1 MKNFIQT
8 SLSILLFLAFFCL
21 GFFLGKEYANSL
33 VPQKDPINIHLH
45 YGSTKKPQKRYIVT
59 SHAPEKYVSRTNG
72 EFSCLA
78 RTIYF
83 EAGNQSYGGK
93 LAVGNVVMNR
103 VESEKYPNTI
113 CKVVRQYK
121 QFSWYEKYKDVEPYQ
136 GKAWK
141 DSIRAAKQVLETGPI
156 IIAGD
161 IHHYH
166 ADYVNPSWAK
176 QMTRVAQID
185 DHIFYR

>member
-1 MKNFIQT
+1 MKYFLQT
-8 SLSILLFLAFFCL
+8 TLSIFLFLVFFCL
-21 GFFLGKEYANSL
+21 GFLFGVEYEKFTSPKKE
-33 VPQKDPINIHLH
+33 PINLHLH
-45 YGSTKKPQKRYIVT
+45 YSSAKKSQNRYIK
-59 SHAPEKYVSRTNG
+59 SSYTNV

-113 CKVVRQYK
+113 CGVVHQYK
-121 QFSWYEKYKDVEPYQ
+121 QFSWYEKYKDIKPYE

-166 ADYVNPSWAK
+166 ADYVSPSWAK
-176 QMTRVAQID
+176 QMERVAKID